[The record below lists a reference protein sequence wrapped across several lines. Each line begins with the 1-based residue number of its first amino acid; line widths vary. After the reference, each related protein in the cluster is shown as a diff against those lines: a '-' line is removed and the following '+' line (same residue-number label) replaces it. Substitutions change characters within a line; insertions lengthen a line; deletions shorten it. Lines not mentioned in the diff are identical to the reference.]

1 MLLWFWLCLLS
12 LGPPPCLPC
21 LVPRHISA
29 TRWLDGGGVPK
40 DPGLD
45 GEDLPIVPV
54 KLELGLLVVPT
65 EAAVAR
71 MDPVPLL
78 L

>member
-1 MLLWFWLCLLS
+1 M
-12 LGPPPCLPC
+12 
-21 LVPRHISA
+21 
-29 TRWLDGGGVPK
+29 VPK

-71 MDPVPLL
+71 LDSVPLL
-78 L
+78 LLSAVGLIPVRVTPK